1 MPTDLDK
8 LMGVIP
14 TLRGNAMSAQTNR
27 SLIEHGEHA
36 TIQKLPA
43 PPAAPVLPVVPV
55 GPGNTKGK
63 SSLEVMA
70 ESTGKT
76 IEQMKAEKAAQGRV
90 AIEAHRLKHAPK

>member
-8 LMGVIP
+8 LLGVIP
-14 TLRGNAMSAQTNR
+14 ALRGNALSAQTNR

-43 PPAAPVLPVVPV
+43 APVVPV
-55 GPGNTKGK
+55 VPVAPGNTKGK

-76 IEQMKAEKAAQGRV
+76 IEQYKAEQDARNKALFEKRG
-90 AIEAHRLKHAPK
+90 LKYPPQ

>member
-8 LMGVIP
+8 LLGVIP
-14 TLRGNAMSAQTNR
+14 ALRGNAMSAQTNR

-43 PPAAPVLPVVPV
+43 APVVPVVPV

-76 IEQMKAEKAAQGRV
+76 IEQYKAEKAAQRR
-90 AIEAHRLKHAPK
+90 AMLEAHQRKYAK

>member
-8 LMGVIP
+8 LLGVIP
-14 TLRGNAMSAQTNR
+14 ALRGNALSAQTNR

-43 PPAAPVLPVVPV
+43 APVVPVVPV

-76 IEQMKAEKAAQGRV
+76 IEQYKAEQAAKNR
-90 AIEAHRLKHAPK
+90 AMLEAHQRKYAPK